1 MQIEAFF
8 HEPTNSVAYLL
19 IDEATKK
26 AALIDPVLDYDQ
38 AAAQGCRSFR
48 RADNLVRHRRA
59 GWTGLSVPRHA
70 APRLGRAGRCP
81 ANGCRGAPGNDGPS
95 S

>member
-38 AAAQGCRSFR
+38 AAARVSTKL
-48 RADNLVRHRRA
+48 ADALLARVNAA
-59 GWTGLSVPRHA
+59 GLTVEWILDTHVHA
-70 APRLGRAGRCP
+70 DHLTAIA
-81 ANGCRGAPGNDGPS
+81 
-95 S
+95 